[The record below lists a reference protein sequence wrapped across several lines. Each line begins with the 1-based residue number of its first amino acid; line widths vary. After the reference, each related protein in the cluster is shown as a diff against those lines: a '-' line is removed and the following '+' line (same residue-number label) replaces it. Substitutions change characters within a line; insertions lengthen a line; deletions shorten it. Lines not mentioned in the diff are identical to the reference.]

1 MRKTNPTH
9 TSSEKPPKDRRF
21 FANIN
26 IYRYASSVVLILSL
40 ATTFLLWSR
49 YDSSIQERAQ
59 LVFSE
64 KTEEISEHIIQ
75 RMQDLE
81 QVLLG
86 AAGLLAV
93 DENVRRDEWRRYV
106 VSQRLS
112 EKYPGI
118 LGVGFSKWLYPDEL
132 TANIQKVRAEGFP
145 DYFIHPAGERPVYT
159 AIVYLEPFDW
169 RNLRAFGYDMFSE
182 KVRSKAMEQ
191 AKNSGKTTLTGKII
205 LLQETDVDVQNGM
218 LMYVPVYHQDMPTVT
233 RENRQKAILGFAYS
247 PIRLKDFMLAT
258 FGEMPRTIAFELS
271 TPEEDQVDSLLFSSL
286 GADKNGFSRDYQP
299 DYAKVMSFDAYGRTW
314 QLSFQSLP
322 VFDVQF
328 NRSSS
333 FPSLLGGVLVSCL
346 LTLLTALLGAG
357 RTRAIQAAKVI
368 AENELRYRSLFELG
382 ADGVVIID
390 PETEQFLD
398 FNEQACRQ
406 LGYSRDEFRQLKIA
420 DIDLLEAPNETTD
433 RIQKVVKQGAGEFET
448 LQRTKDGEVRHVH
461 VKAQYLDIGDR
472 FIYCCVW
479 CDITLQK
486 KEEIILQKR
495 LHLYEFS
502 MSHSLDDL
510 LIETLDI
517 LEELTGS
524 LIGFFHFVKDD
535 QRTLTLRA
543 WSTRTSQ
550 LFCKVE
556 GIGSHYDID
565 KAGVWVDCVH
575 QRQAVIHNDYAT
587 LPHKKGLP
595 PGHAPV
601 IRELAVPIFR
611 AEKIVGIL
619 GVGNKPSDYDE
630 TDVALI
636 TRFADL
642 AWDIAERKL
651 IQQALS
657 ESDERFAVA
666 FNNAPIMITITTLE
680 DGTYLDVNQRFLE
693 ISGFSKEEV
702 IGKSVCALGWL
713 KETDRNEL
721 LEHIQRGGKVQE
733 YEMTLHEKSGKAVL
747 CKYWGEI
754 ITVAE
759 RQCLLLIALDVTE
772 HRQIERQYIQ
782 SQKMDALGTMV
793 GGIAHNFNNN
803 LAIILG
809 NLELVSH
816 KIDPGSKILDY
827 ITHAHIATL
836 RATELVSN
844 IMTYSH
850 QGTYERRSIRVI
862 QVIDETLKL
871 VKVTMPTSIDL
882 QCLAAKEILDA
893 TIKANPNRLQE
904 ILINLINNAIHAMDE
919 KGTLTIA
926 LNKIVRDVADDPS
939 HPGDFACI
947 SVQDTGCG
955 MDTETLDKIFD
966 PFYTTKAVDKGTGLG
981 LSTVKGIVEQHGGQ
995 IMVESSPGR
1004 GTKFELFFPLVE
1016 LEEAELPREEMDLLR
1031 GTEKILVV
1039 DDEVLLAQTVE
1050 MMLSAMG
1057 YQVTTETSSEYALE
1071 RIKKEPSQFD
1081 LVITDQTMPKLT
1093 GIELTRELKEICPD
1107 LPVILFTGYNST
1119 ISKEDAD
1126 QLGIKAIL
1134 HKPLVLPE
1142 FLKAIRKVLDGED
1155 G

>member
-1 MRKTNPTH
+1 MEDRSDKSESRKASRDGRLF
-9 TSSEKPPKDRRF
+9 TSFK
-21 FANIN
+21 
-26 IYRYASSVVLILSL
+26 IYRYASPIVLILSL
-40 ATTFLLWSR
+40 ATTFILWSR
-49 YDSSIQERAQ
+49 YDSSLQARAQ

-86 AAGLLAV
+86 ATGLLAV
-93 DENVRRDEWRRYV
+93 DENVSRDEWRRYV

-118 LGVGFSKWLYPDEL
+118 LGVGFSKWLYPEQVA
-132 TANIQKVRAEGFP
+132 ANIQTIRAEGFP

-182 KVRSKAMEQ
+182 KVRRKAMEL
-191 AKNSGKTTLTGKII
+191 AKDSGKTALTGKII

-218 LMYVPVYHQDMPTVT
+218 LMYVPVYHQEMPKVT

-247 PIRLKDFMLAT
+247 PIRLKDLMLAT
-258 FGEMPRTIAFELS
+258 FGEMPRTIAFEFS
-271 TPEEDQVDSLLFSSL
+271 TPEGGQSDSLLFSSL
-286 GADKNGFSRDYQP
+286 AADNIGLAKDYQP
-299 DYAKVMSFDAYGRTW
+299 DFTKVMTFDVYGRTW

-322 VFDVQF
+322 AFDLQF

-333 FPSLLGGVLVSCL
+333 LPSLLGGVLVSCL
-346 LTLLTALLGAG
+346 LALLTALLAAG

-390 PETEQFLD
+390 PETERFLD

-406 LGYSRDEFRQLKIA
+406 LGYSRDEFRQLKIS
-420 DIDLLEAPNETTD
+420 DIDLLEPTTEITD
-433 RIQKVVKQGAGEFET
+433 RIQNVVKQGAGEFET
-448 LQRTKDGEVRHVH
+448 LQQTKDGEVRNVH
-461 VKAQYLDIGDR
+461 IKAQYLDIGSR
-472 FIYCCVW
+472 FIYCCIW
-479 CDITLQK
+479 RDITLQK

-502 MSHSLDDL
+502 MTHSLDEL

-535 QRTLTLRA
+535 QHTLTLRA

-550 LFCKVE
+550 VFCKVE

-575 QRQAVIHNDYAT
+575 QRQAVIHNDYAA

-619 GVGNKPSDYDE
+619 GLGNKPSNYDE
-630 TDVALI
+630 GDVALV
-636 TRFADL
+636 TRFAAL
-642 AWDIAERKL
+642 AWDIADRKL
-651 IQQALS
+651 IQQALR

-666 FNNAPIMITITTLE
+666 FNNAPIMITISTLD

-693 ISGFSKEEV
+693 ISEFSREEI
-702 IGKSVCALGWL
+702 IGESVGEIGWL
-713 KETDRNEL
+713 KESDRSEL
-721 LEHIQRGGKVQE
+721 LEKMQSDGKVQE
-733 YEMTLHEKSGKAVL
+733 HEITLHTKSAKAVL

-754 ITVAE
+754 VTVAE

-772 HRQIERQYIQ
+772 HRQIERQYTQ

-809 NLELVSH
+809 NLELVKH
-816 KIDPGSKILDY
+816 KTDSDSKIGKY
-827 ITHAHIATL
+827 ITNAHIATL
-836 RATELVSN
+836 RSTELVSN
-844 IMTYSH
+844 IMAYSH
-850 QGTYERRSIRVI
+850 QGTYERRTIRVM

-871 VKVTMPTSIDL
+871 VKVTMPTSIEL
-882 QCLAAKEILDA
+882 QCLATTDVLGA
-893 TIKANPNRLQE
+893 TIRANSNRLQE
-904 ILINLINNAIHAMDE
+904 ILINLINNAIHAMEE
-919 KGTLTIA
+919 KGILTVS
-926 LNKIVRDVADDPS
+926 LNKVVRDGTDGPPHLGS
-939 HPGDFACI
+939 FACI

-955 MDTETLDKIFD
+955 MDTDTLNKIFD
-966 PFYTTKAVDKGTGLG
+966 PFYTTKEVDKGTGLG

-995 IMVESSPGR
+995 IMVESAPGH

-1016 LEEAELPREEMDLLR
+1016 LVESEQTKGDMGLLP
-1031 GTEKILVV
+1031 GTEKILYV
-1039 DDEVLLAQTVE
+1039 DDDVLLAETVE

-1057 YQVTTETSSEYALE
+1057 YQVTAETSSVYALE
-1071 RIKKEPSQFD
+1071 RIKQDPTSFD
-1081 LVITDQTMPKLT
+1081 LVITDQTMPRLT
-1093 GIELTRELKEICPD
+1093 GLELTWELKKICPE
-1107 LPVILFTGYNST
+1107 LPVILFTGYNSV
-1119 ISKEDAD
+1119 ISKGDAD
-1126 QLGIKAIL
+1126 QLGIKTIL
-1134 HKPLVLPE
+1134 RKPLVLSE